1 MDIIN
6 PSAVLSLSKE
16 PNDAESFNKWIE
28 QNDICPFL
36 EKEIQDEY
44 IILYASLPYTFI
56 NTALI
61 PTTDFDKSDIQD
73 LLKWDVSPDSSWSEV
88 YSSDSVWIERPLASS
103 DSKLLSQGE
112 QILISR
118 YFERDSSKH
127 PYYELSQKITHILD
141 IHFIAE
147 RDAWCKLNKFG
158 DIEDVVKITRIDS
171 TSRGDKGTII
181 SMQRKALGKY
191 VTLTDLTVLRM
202 FDFTRYKRG
211 SFGGWHNGTE
221 KSLEGGN
228 NIFGRLVIEPG
239 YGSYARGIQIA
250 DIRTDKQKLIDE
262 VWRRPTGEGRKE
274 YATYIAYDWK
284 NKVIKEISCN
294 PAGLGNYFVKSDL
307 PFGTSPAFFR
317 PEVLSKYKSDR
328 EKYQLRSR
336 SVSCRGAWELKTF
349 DINDAG
355 QVHTYLVYLGNLPY
369 EEQLHWKQYNEEPK
383 APISARAFKTDFE
396 GEFYEE
402 EDPLEN
408 LKHKLYELNEMNV
421 KWWVLRDP
429 QAIDKVHYPY
439 TTSKDEWAEEILNL
453 DQLLIE
459 GFEEKWL
466 RRKAQDLGRTPD
478 DRFRS
483 LKLIEECLVGV
494 AFDEDHARRILGPF
508 HDVHNLR
515 SKLKGH
521 TSGQEAA
528 QIRKDALRDF
538 GSFRKHFENL
548 CTRCDDSLKMIINAF
563 KDF

>member
-1 MDIIN
+1 MHIFN
-6 PSAVLSLSKE
+6 PSSVLSFSKE
-16 PNDAESFNKWIE
+16 PNDAKHFNEWIE

-36 EKEIQDEY
+36 EREIQDEH
-44 IILYASLPYTFI
+44 IIIYASLPYTFI
-56 NTALI
+56 NSALI
-61 PTTDFDKSDIQD
+61 PATDFDEADIQD
-73 LLKWDVSPDSSWSEV
+73 LLKWDLSPDSSWGEV
-88 YSSDSVWIERPLASS
+88 YSSDSVWVERPLASS
-103 DSKLLSQGE
+103 DSKLLREGE

-118 YFERDSSKH
+118 YFDGDSSMQ
-127 PYYELSQKITHILD
+127 PYYELTQKIAHILD
-141 IHFIAE
+141 IHFMSE

-158 DIEDVVKITRIDS
+158 DIEDVVKITKINSKDREYD
-171 TSRGDKGTII
+171 GTII
-181 SMQRKALGKY
+181 SMQKKALGKY
-191 VTLTDLTVLRM
+191 AALIDYTLLRM

-228 NIFGRLVIEPG
+228 NIFGRLVVEPG

-250 DIRTDKQKLIDE
+250 DIRIDKQQLIKTWGRSIDE
-262 VWRRPTGEGRKE
+262 EEKK
-274 YATYIAYDWK
+274 YATFIAHDWK
-284 NKVIKEISCN
+284 NKVTKEISCN
-294 PAGLGNYFVKSDL
+294 PSGLGNYFVKSDL
-307 PFGTSPAFFR
+307 PFGTSPTFFR

-328 EKYQLRSR
+328 KKYQLKTR
-336 SVSCRGAWELKTF
+336 SVTCRGAWELKTF

-355 QVHTYLVYLGNLPY
+355 QVHTYLIYLSRLPY
-369 EEQLHWKQYNEEPK
+369 EEQLHWKQYNEAPK

-396 GEFYEE
+396 GEWYEE
-402 EDPLEN
+402 DDPLES
-408 LKHKLYELNEMNV
+408 LKHKLYELNEAKV
-421 KWWVLRDP
+421 GWWLLRDT

-459 GFEEKWL
+459 GFEEKWF
-466 RRKAQDLGRTPD
+466 RRKAQSLGRTPD

-483 LKLIEECLVGV
+483 LKLIEECLVG
-494 AFDEDHARRILGPF
+494 AGFDEDHAREILGPF

-548 CTRCDDSLKMIINAF
+548 CTRCDDSLKTIINAF
-563 KDF
+563 KGF